1 MGAIRAA
8 MALLRHVDF
17 CAQWNRVLVLRHYQR
32 SVLAEAVSDFT
43 ARSFCNRG
51 RSAAV
56 SSAPRRSHALQRG
69 AEVALSRRHASR
81 RADRDIGAR
90 FVEAGA
96 IFRAR
101 EFVRQFSKYPA
112 GTFFLHDGDCCLR
125 RHSLAMLVPR
135 SPVAMFTGGPTLD
148 GASAEADSLIP
159 DMRP

>member
-17 CAQWNRVLVLRHYQR
+17 CAQWNRELVLRHYQR

-69 AEVALSRRHASR
+69 AEVALSRRHAGR
-81 RADRDIGAR
+81 RADREKRTR
-90 FVEAGA
+90 FGEAGS
-96 IFRAR
+96 IVRAR
-101 EFVRQFSKYPA
+101 EFLWQFSKYP
-112 GTFFLHDGDCCLR
+112 DG
-125 RHSLAMLVPR
+125 S
-135 SPVAMFTGGPTLD
+135 
-148 GASAEADSLIP
+148 
-159 DMRP
+159 